1 MKRVPWGGTIS
12 RPLQYDGRHHLDDE
26 QDESG
31 EIQQELLGRQLD
43 DEQDISCEIQ

>member
-12 RPLQYDGRHHLDDE
+12 RPLQYDGRHLDDE